1 MQPKCLLPC
10 IKTVDLAIWIFVA
23 LLLTV
28 GFVGSVLPLL
38 PGTTLMLL
46 AVLLQKWL
54 LPDTLTWTI
63 VGWIAVVWLLSI
75 AADFGCTL
83 LGTRL
88 FGGTKWGMA
97 GASGGALVG
106 MFFSLPV
113 LLLGTMLG
121 AVVAEKWG
129 AKRTSGESLK
139 AGTGAA
145 VGFLLGTVA
154 RFACAMAI
162 LMLYGFAV
170 YTALRPIVA

>member
-1 MQPKCLLPC
+1 MEIAVWSL
-10 IKTVDLAIWIFVA
+10 V
-23 LLLTV
+23 LLLLFA
-28 GFVGSVLPLL
+28 GFIGSVVPLL
-38 PGTTLMLL
+38 PGTTLMLS

-54 LPDTLTWTI
+54 LPDTLAWAA
-63 VGWIAVVWLLSI
+63 VAWIAVFWLLSV
-75 AADFGCTL
+75 ASDFACTL

-129 AKRTSGESLK
+129 GKRTTDDALRS
-139 AGTGAA
+139 GTGAT
-145 VGFLLGTVA
+145 VGFLMGTVA
-154 RFACAMAI
+154 RFACALAIMAI
-162 LMLYGFAV
+162 YGIAI
-170 YTALRPIVA
+170 YTALKAEAAT

>member
-1 MQPKCLLPC
+1 MD
-10 IKTVDLAIWIFVA
+10 TVIWILA
-23 LLLTV
+23 GLLLLV
-28 GFVGSVLPLL
+28 GFIGSIVPLL
-38 PGTTLMLL
+38 PGTTLMLV

-54 LPDTLTWTI
+54 LPDTLTWG
-63 VGWIAVVWLLSI
+63 VVAWIGVAWLLSVI
-75 AADFGCTL
+75 ADFFCTV

-97 GASGGALVG
+97 GASGGALAG

-129 AKRTSGESLK
+129 AKRTSEESVR
-139 AGTGAA
+139 AGVGAA
-145 VGFLLGTVA
+145 VGFFLGTFA

-162 LMLYGFAV
+162 LMLYIFAV
-170 YTALRPIVA
+170 YAARHPATG